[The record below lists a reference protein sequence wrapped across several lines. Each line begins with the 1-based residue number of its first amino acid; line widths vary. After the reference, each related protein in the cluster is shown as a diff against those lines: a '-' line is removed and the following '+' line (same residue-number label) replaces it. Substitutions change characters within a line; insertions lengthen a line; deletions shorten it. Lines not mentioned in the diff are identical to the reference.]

1 MNQISF
7 ALTIAF
13 LFATIATTFY
23 NPSIKDDLVKELT
36 IGELAVYFRITIMR
50 RNIYLAGLFLGFLCA
65 LVYIYLSTSTN
76 YYTRLY
82 GALTITFVVNYFFYI
97 LYPKPI
103 YMLDILDSKKENKAW
118 LKIYRYMQVRY
129 HLAFVFGLLFAFFF
143 YQVILS

>member
-23 NPSIKDDLVKELT
+23 NPNIKDDLVKELT

-65 LVYIYLSTSTN
+65 LVYIYLC
-76 YYTRLY
+76 
-82 GALTITFVVNYFFYI
+82 
-97 LYPKPI
+97 
-103 YMLDILDSKKENKAW
+103 
-118 LKIYRYMQVRY
+118 
-129 HLAFVFGLLFAFFF
+129 LLFFA
-143 YQVILS
+143 YCYRSSKASEK

>member
-23 NPSIKDDLVKELT
+23 NPNIKDDLVKELT

-65 LVYIYLSTSTN
+65 LVYIYKHFYKL
-76 YYTRLY
+76 LY
-82 GALTITFVVNYFFYI
+82 QTIWCIDDYLCSKLFLLHIISETH
-97 LYPKPI
+97 LY
-103 YMLDILDSKKENKAW
+103 
-118 LKIYRYMQVRY
+118 VRY
-129 HLAFVFGLLFAFFF
+129 IGFKKRE
-143 YQVILS
+143 